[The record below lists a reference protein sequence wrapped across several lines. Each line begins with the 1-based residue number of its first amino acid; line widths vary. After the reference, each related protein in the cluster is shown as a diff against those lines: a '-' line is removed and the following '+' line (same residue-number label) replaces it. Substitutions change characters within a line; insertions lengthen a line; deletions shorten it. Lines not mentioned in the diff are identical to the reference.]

1 MTGRSIVRRLCFV
14 IAVAVFAGVGATA
27 AAAGDGA
34 SDIFRIPGTDYKVVL
49 GEGAQLPEE
58 VLTRPLLSAIATWLS
73 RELDLPAIDRH
84 PAVAIVSADAITS
97 LRYRGRS
104 QGSRAVAAGAETARP
119 STGDTLAIYAD
130 DSQTIYL
137 AEGWSGRT
145 PADLSV
151 LVHELVHHVQN
162 VLGFKH
168 ECPQAREKL
177 AYRAQDRWLAL
188 FGHSLETD
196 FELDGFSLLGKT
208 GCFF

>member
-1 MTGRSIVRRLCFV
+1 MTTRSIVRTLSLV
-14 IAVAVFAGVGATA
+14 IAVAAFAAGAGTA
-27 AAAGDGA
+27 AAGGDGA
-34 SDIFRIPGTDYKVVL
+34 PGIFRIPGTDYDVAL
-49 GEGAQLPEE
+49 GDAARPPDDL
-58 VLTRPLLSAIATWLS
+58 LARPLLGAIAAWLS
-73 RELDLPAIDRH
+73 RELDLPAIERY

-97 LRYRGRS
+97 LRYRGLLPP
-104 QGSRAVAAGAETARP
+104 GSRAGAGAEMARP
-119 STGDTLAIYAD
+119 STDDTLAIYAD

-151 LVHELVHHVQN
+151 LVHEMVHHVQN
-162 VLGFKH
+162 VQGLKH

-196 FELDGFSLLGKT
+196 FELDGFSLLVKT
-208 GCFF
+208 GCFY